1 MCAKKGEKI
10 LECIYVPKDKQ
21 LTLKIAEEIDEHT
34 TEKLRRKIDNEI
46 TRFLPRKVIFDF
58 SNVAFMDSA
67 GIGMLL
73 GRYKVIKMLGGQ
85 LELMNV
91 NKQVEK
97 VFEISGILKIIPL
110 IKNNEE
116 NVGQMEAKMVGI
128 YDNEMKLEFVS
139 KSSNEAF
146 ARITVAAFAAQLDPT
161 IDELSDIK
169 TAVSEAVTNSIIHGY
184 DDEDGI
190 VKIEA
195 N

>member
-1 MCAKKGEKI
+1 M
-10 LECIYVPKDKQ
+10 ECIYVPREKQ
-21 LTLKIAEEIDEHT
+21 LTLKISEEIDEST

-58 SNVAFMDSA
+58 SNVSFMDSA

-116 NVGQMEAKMVGI
+116 NVG
-128 YDNEMKLEFVS
+128 
-139 KSSNEAF
+139 
-146 ARITVAAFAAQLDPT
+146 
-161 IDELSDIK
+161 
-169 TAVSEAVTNSIIHGY
+169 
-184 DDEDGI
+184 
-190 VKIEA
+190 
-195 N
+195 

>member
-1 MCAKKGEKI
+1 MCAKKGEKT

-58 SNVAFMDSA
+58 SKVAFMDSA

-116 NVGQMEAKMVGI
+116 NVG
-128 YDNEMKLEFVS
+128 
-139 KSSNEAF
+139 
-146 ARITVAAFAAQLDPT
+146 
-161 IDELSDIK
+161 
-169 TAVSEAVTNSIIHGY
+169 
-184 DDEDGI
+184 
-190 VKIEA
+190 
-195 N
+195 

>member
-1 MCAKKGEKI
+1 M
-10 LECIYVPKDKQ
+10 ECIYVPREKQ
-21 LTLKIAEEIDEHT
+21 LTLRISEEIDEST

-58 SNVAFMDSA
+58 SDVSFMDSA

-116 NVGQMEAKMVGI
+116 NVG
-128 YDNEMKLEFVS
+128 
-139 KSSNEAF
+139 
-146 ARITVAAFAAQLDPT
+146 
-161 IDELSDIK
+161 
-169 TAVSEAVTNSIIHGY
+169 
-184 DDEDGI
+184 
-190 VKIEA
+190 
-195 N
+195 